1 MGFFSE
7 LWDFIKNALKKVYQF
22 LKKVFSLIFQGVKF
36 IVECLA
42 AVSVLL
48 KNTWYGKII
57 DGLSFIFD
65 LLEFLENKGADVNA
79 DEYKRELLDMDL
91 DNYGRHTYEV
101 KIS

>member
-1 MGFFSE
+1 MGVFSDIWE
-7 LWDFIKNALKKVYQF
+7 FIKNALRRIGNF
-22 LKKVFSLIFQGVKF
+22 LKKIFNIVYKGVKF

>member
-1 MGFFSE
+1 MGVFSDIWE
-7 LWDFIKNALKKVYQF
+7 FIKNALRRIGNF
-22 LKKVFSLIFQGVKF
+22 LKKIFNLVYKGVKF